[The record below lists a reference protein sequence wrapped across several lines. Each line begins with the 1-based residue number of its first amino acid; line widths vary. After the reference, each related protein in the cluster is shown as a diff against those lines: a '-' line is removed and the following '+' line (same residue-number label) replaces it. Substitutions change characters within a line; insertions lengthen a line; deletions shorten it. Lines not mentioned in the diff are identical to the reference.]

1 MKILQ
6 ECWQGLRLTWLS
18 KLPDEIIKRRLLQF
32 EAAFFFALFLR
43 FGAGLPLVWYRRRQG
58 VNRAAWAVFAPLWG
72 MPSKGRGGVEK
83 SKRDLYRMT
92 APFPFFLR

>member
-32 EAAFFFALFLR
+32 EVEAAFSFALFLR

-58 VNRAAWAVFAPLWG
+58 VNRAARAVFSRLWG
-72 MPSKGRGGVEK
+72 IPSKGRGGEWK
-83 SKRDLYRMT
+83 NLKGICIG
-92 APFPFFLR
+92 